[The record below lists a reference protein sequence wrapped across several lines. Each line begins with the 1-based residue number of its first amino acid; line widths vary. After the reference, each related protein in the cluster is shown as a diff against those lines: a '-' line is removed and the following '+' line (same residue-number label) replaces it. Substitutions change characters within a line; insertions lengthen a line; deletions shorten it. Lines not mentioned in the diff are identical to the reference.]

1 MKNFIRPEDVHSPK
15 QHWNLIAVLDDGIGN
30 GAHNNCALAIGR
42 WDKQPV
48 LAIRWNGNDDNPIG
62 NPQSRGFPTW
72 FIVPEKY
79 REALLQQGGLA
90 PDKLT
95 LARSFFPA

>member
-15 QHWNLIAVLDDGIGN
+15 QHWSLIAVLDDGIGN
-30 GAHNNCALAIGR
+30 GSHNNCALAIGR

-48 LAIRWNGNDDNPIG
+48 LAIRWNGNDGNPIG
-62 NPQSRGFPTW
+62 NPQSRGLPTW

-79 REALLQQGGLA
+79 REALLQQGGLTS
-90 PDKLT
+90 DKLT
-95 LARSFFPA
+95 LARSFFPT